1 MSVKLSKIVKTMS
14 DHSHNKEAIQRSAVA
29 VVVESKA
36 RFELGHL
43 RGLLSIGLIATIGL
57 MLSPVQG
64 VSQVAVNDTTG
75 WTAWDL
81 GDFNADQQ
89 TGSGYDDLVGDVT
102 TPMMQ
107 QQTGMLNS
115 EDVVLFRVRMR
126 VFSAENDWANGG
138 NLGLGMDLDGDNAV
152 DLIGMFEQNSNHTQA
167 GATYFTWGTPG
178 TDLNDG
184 PSTTDY
190 VNQNSPGG
198 DGFNVPLTAYDSTAN
213 SGAGNADVATFW
225 YSVTTEDWAGEAGGA
240 GSDAWM
246 TFAVSYDTFNTG
258 IDTYSS
264 AAFKTTAGFSTF
276 DFDASTQIGYV
287 LFTSQQSN
295 SFNQDMGGFNGQPGA
310 TDTFASM
317 GSIVTVSAGGSPA
330 PVPEPSTFAQLGGML
345 LAGLALQ
352 LRRRRRVAKPDGRS
366 TES

>member
-1 MSVKLSKIVKTMS
+1 VKLPKIYKNVS
-14 DHSHNKEAIQRSAVA
+14 DHSHNREAIQRSAVA
-29 VVVESKA
+29 VVVKSKA

-43 RGLLSIGLIATIGL
+43 RALFSIGLMAVIGF

-89 TGSGYDDLVGDVT
+89 TGSGFDDLVGDSA

-107 QQTGMLNS
+107 QKTGVLNGK
-115 EDVVLFRVRMR
+115 DVVLFRIRMR
-126 VFSAENDWANGG
+126 VFSSENDWANGG
-138 NLGLGMDLDGDNAV
+138 NLGLGMDLDGDQAV
-152 DLIGMFEQNSNHTQA
+152 DLIGMFEQNSNASSTF
-167 GATYFTWGTPG
+167 FTWGTPG
-178 TDLNDG
+178 TDTNDG

-190 VNQNSPGG
+190 VNQKSSAG
-198 DGFNVPLTAYDSTAN
+198 DGFNVALTAYNSTAN
-213 SGAGNADVATFW
+213 SGAGNAGVATFW
-225 YSVTTEDWAGEAGGA
+225 YSATTEDWAGEVGGA

-258 IDTYSS
+258 IDTYTS
-264 AAFKTTAGFSTF
+264 AAFKATAGYSTF
-276 DFDASTQIGYV
+276 NFDASTQIGYV

-295 SFNQDMGGFNGQPGA
+295 SFNQDMGGFNGAPTA
-310 TDTFASM
+310 SDTFASM
-317 GSIVTVSAGGSPA
+317 GSFVTVSANGSTA

-352 LRRRRRVAKPDGRS
+352 LRRRRRVAKPDDRS
-366 TES
+366 TE